1 MRILSTPG
9 TTEVIDGA
17 ENIDRRTDEA
27 FNEITEQLDDCF
39 DQTYV
44 AGLFTIEHRQKN
56 LNDLA
61 KRGVR
66 IRHLTSITKDNIQY
80 CKEILKIKGQ
90 ELRHLDGAK
99 GNFAI
104 VDRTEYTNILVQEE
118 GERPTQALVSNVRS
132 FVQQQQYSFDALWQ
146 KAIPAQERIKE
157 IEEGIRPDF
166 IETIRDPIEIQKI
179 GFGLVKSAMKD
190 ILILFSTPDS
200 FRAYPKTS

>member
-1 MRILSTPG
+1 
-9 TTEVIDGA
+9 
-17 ENIDRRTDEA
+17 
-27 FNEITEQLDDCF
+27 
-39 DQTYV
+39 
-44 AGLFTIEHRQKN
+44 
-56 LNDLA
+56 
-61 KRGVR
+61 
-66 IRHLTSITKDNIQY
+66 
-80 CKEILKIKGQ
+80 KGQ

-118 GERPTQALVSNVRS
+118 GERPTQALISNVRS

-157 IEEGIRPDF
+157 IEEGIKPDF

-200 FRAYPKTS
+200 FSRQIESGLRQLLKEVAIQKNVRIRILVHISNEVREILNELKLSANIEFRNLQD